1 MSEVMTGP
9 LFSPTMSTA
18 APMEASSEVVSS
30 TPAIEHVAQPEFEKA
45 ERIDET
51 PESHEGE
58 RTAHNIM
65 SFYSQEGQTV
75 RSTLQE
81 LADHGFENINAESE
95 AAATSSDEEL
105 SGDAHP
111 RFDAEQEEAIDGEI
125 AVQEKAEVQED
136 LSQEIDHPLYKLK
149 LKEVWA
155 EQDPTKPIDLEKV
168 KQEALHRFEQEM
180 EEIGTIPAN
189 LEKID
194 PAAAQRITQLEQ
206 EVISQKASLEAMN
219 AKSEEMRKKFE
230 EAILMLAL
238 KQMELAA
245 MLAKYNGVEDEE
257 EKKSLAENIMD
268 FIDAMVKAVMNALI
282 EPDKAQNKME
292 KDVKDGIEG
301 EDEKD
306 HSHEKISPIVMQQG
320 IAYRLNE
327 NQQAIAQA
335 QSEYQAFRATQPTP
349 EAAAA

>member
-9 LFSPTMSTA
+9 SFSPTMSTA
-18 APMEASSEVVSS
+18 APMEVSSEVVSS
-30 TPAIEHVAQPEFEKA
+30 APAIEHVAQPEFEKA

-81 LADHGFENINAESE
+81 LADHGFERINAEAEPDSE
-95 AAATSSDEEL
+95 SPEAEFVNESVSV
-105 SGDAHP
+105 
-111 RFDAEQEEAIDGEI
+111 EQEEAIDGEI
-125 AVQEKAEVQED
+125 AVHEENVEDQED
-136 LSQEIDHPLYKLK
+136 LSREIDHPLYKLK
-149 LKEVWA
+149 LGEVLA

-168 KQEALHRFEQEM
+168 KQEALHRFEKEM
-180 EEIGTIPAN
+180 EEIGTIPVN

-194 PAAAQRITQLEQ
+194 PAAAKRITDLEQ
-206 EVISQKASLEAMN
+206 QVTSQKASLEAMN

-268 FIDAMVKAVMNALI
+268 FIDAMVKAVMTALI

-292 KDVKDGIEG
+292 KDVKDGIAA